1 MLQLNGS
8 SCCVL
13 STDANIRTNIETA
26 KSLFSVYSKDR
37 SRQVTAF
44 RVGLGSRGLER
55 VVIPYANSPSTNP
68 VANSAIISVIEEL
81 KQEIFKLLFNSAE
94 LANFTADER
103 AKYQLDMT
111 TERDIKNQ
119 IEFARDEGREEGRVE
134 GIRLSALNMLKDNLP
149 VDTICRYTGLSE
161 EEVEALRS

>member
-1 MLQLNGS
+1 M
-8 SCCVL
+8 
-13 STDANIRTNIETA
+13 
-26 KSLFSVYSKDR
+26 
-37 SRQVTAF
+37 
-44 RVGLGSRGLER
+44 GLGSSNLER

-68 VANSAIISVIEEL
+68 IANLAIISVIAEL

-134 GIRLSALNMLKDNLP
+134 GRVEGIRLSALNMLKDNLP

>member
-1 MLQLNGS
+1 MTPRIQYVFLELPNSLGRALTPQAS
-8 SCCVL
+8 VL
-13 STDANIRTNIETA
+13 DNIC
-26 KSLFSVYSKDR
+26 Y
-37 SRQVTAF
+37 AF
-44 RVGLGSRGLER
+44 HEMEHLTER
-55 VVIPYANSPSTNP
+55 PA
-68 VANSAIISVIEEL
+68 EL

-119 IEFARDEGREEGRVE
+119 IEYARDEGREEG
-134 GIRLSALNMLKDNLP
+134 IRLSARNMLKDNLP

>member
-1 MLQLNGS
+1 ML
-8 SCCVL
+8 
-13 STDANIRTNIETA
+13 DNIC
-26 KSLFSVYSKDR
+26 Y
-37 SRQVTAF
+37 AF
-44 RVGLGSRGLER
+44 HEMEHLTER
-55 VVIPYANSPSTNP
+55 PA
-68 VANSAIISVIEEL
+68 EL

-119 IEFARDEGREEGRVE
+119 IEYARDEGREEGREE

-149 VDTICRYTGLSE
+149 VDTICRYTGLSA

>member
-1 MLQLNGS
+1 MNTCAAAPQNGR
-8 SCCVL
+8 CPYL
-13 STDANIRTNIETA
+13 T
-26 KSLFSVYSKDR
+26 
-37 SRQVTAF
+37 
-44 RVGLGSRGLER
+44 ER
-55 VVIPYANSPSTNP
+55 P
-68 VANSAIISVIEEL
+68 EEL

-119 IEFARDEGREEGRVE
+119 IEFARDEGREEG
-134 GIRLSALNMLKDNLP
+134 IRLSALNMLKDNLP
-149 VDTICRYTGLSE
+149 VDTICRYTGLSK

>member
-1 MLQLNGS
+1 MQIGIIPVVAMNTCAAAPQNGR
-8 SCCVL
+8 CPYL
-13 STDANIRTNIETA
+13 T
-26 KSLFSVYSKDR
+26 
-37 SRQVTAF
+37 
-44 RVGLGSRGLER
+44 ER
-55 VVIPYANSPSTNP
+55 P
-68 VANSAIISVIEEL
+68 EEL

-134 GIRLSALNMLKDNLP
+134 GRVEGIRLSALNMLKDNLP

>member
-1 MLQLNGS
+1 MTPRIQYVFLELPNSLGRALTPHAS
-8 SCCVL
+8 VL
-13 STDANIRTNIETA
+13 DNIC
-26 KSLFSVYSKDR
+26 F
-37 SRQVTAF
+37 AF
-44 RVGLGSRGLER
+44 HEMEHLTER
-55 VVIPYANSPSTNP
+55 PA
-68 VANSAIISVIEEL
+68 EL

-119 IEFARDEGREEGRVE
+119 IEYARDEGREE

>member
-1 MLQLNGS
+1 M
-8 SCCVL
+8 
-13 STDANIRTNIETA
+13 
-26 KSLFSVYSKDR
+26 
-37 SRQVTAF
+37 
-44 RVGLGSRGLER
+44 GLGSSNLER

-68 VANSAIISVIEEL
+68 IANLAIISVIAEL

-103 AKYQLDMT
+103 AKYQLYMT
-111 TERDIKNQ
+111 TEREIKNQ
-119 IEFARDEGREEGRVE
+119 IEFARDEGRVEGRVE

>member
-1 MLQLNGS
+1 M
-8 SCCVL
+8 
-13 STDANIRTNIETA
+13 
-26 KSLFSVYSKDR
+26 
-37 SRQVTAF
+37 
-44 RVGLGSRGLER
+44 GLGSSNIER

-68 VANSAIISVIEEL
+68 IANLAIISVIAEL

-119 IEFARDEGREEGRVE
+119 IEYARDEGREEGRVE

>member
-1 MLQLNGS
+1 MRLGS
-8 SCCVL
+8 S
-13 STDANIRTNIETA
+13 N
-26 KSLFSVYSKDR
+26 
-37 SRQVTAF
+37 
-44 RVGLGSRGLER
+44 LER
-55 VVIPYANSPSTNP
+55 VVIPYTNSPSTNP
-68 VANSAIISVIEEL
+68 VAKIAIIFVIAEL

-119 IEFARDEGREEGRVE
+119 IEYARDEGREE

>member
-1 MLQLNGS
+1 MTPRIQYVFLELPNSLGRALTPQAS
-8 SCCVL
+8 VL
-13 STDANIRTNIETA
+13 DNIC
-26 KSLFSVYSKDR
+26 Y
-37 SRQVTAF
+37 AF
-44 RVGLGSRGLER
+44 HEMEHLTER
-55 VVIPYANSPSTNP
+55 P
-68 VANSAIISVIEEL
+68 EEL